1 MTNQPTKPSSAIDE
15 ILKALNQPKETPE
28 QKKARI
34 DAQIK
39 YNRALNTLFTT
50 EYGELVIKNIV
61 AYCKWD
67 SIYHY
72 KPEDRVMIQVQQEM
86 VREMILS
93 RLTTDN
99 LAKLLQAIRKGV
111 K

>member
-1 MTNQPTKPSSAIDE
+1 MNNQPTKSSAIDE
-15 ILKALNQPKETPE
+15 ILKALKQPKETPE
-28 QKKARI
+28 QQEARKQ
-34 DAQIK
+34 AQIK
-39 YNRALNTLFTT
+39 YNRALNSMFST
-50 EYGELVIKNIV
+50 EYGELVIKNLV

-72 KPEDRVMIQVQQEM
+72 TPEDRVMIQVQQEM

-99 LAKLLQAIRKGV
+99 LAKLLQSMRKGV
-111 K
+111 

>member
-1 MTNQPTKPSSAIDE
+1 MNNQPNKTSAIDT

-28 QKKARI
+28 QQEARKQ
-34 DAQIK
+34 AQIK
-39 YNRALNTLFTT
+39 YNRALNTMFST
-50 EYGELVIKNIV
+50 EYGELVIKNLV

-72 KPEDRVMIQVQQEM
+72 NPEDRVMIQVQQEM

-99 LAKLLQAIRKGV
+99 LAKLLQSMRKGV

>member
-1 MTNQPTKPSSAIDE
+1 MNNQPTKSSAIDE
-15 ILKALNQPKETPE
+15 ILKALKQPKETPE
-28 QKKARI
+28 QAEKRKQ
-34 DAQIK
+34 AQIK
-39 YNRALNTLFTT
+39 YNRALNSMFST
-50 EYGELVIKNIV
+50 EYGELVIKNLV

-72 KPEDRVMIQVQQEM
+72 TPEDRVMIQVQQEM

-99 LAKLLQAIRKGV
+99 LAKLLQSMRKGA
-111 K
+111 

>member
-1 MTNQPTKPSSAIDE
+1 MNNQPTKPSAIDAF
-15 ILKALNQPKETPE
+15 LKALNQPKETPE
-28 QKKARI
+28 QQEARKQ
-34 DAQIK
+34 AQIK
-39 YNRALNTLFTT
+39 YNRALNMMFTT
-50 EYGELVIKNIV
+50 EYGELVIKNLV

-72 KPEDRVMIQVQQEM
+72 EPEDRVMIQVQQEM

-99 LAKLLQAIRKGV
+99 LAKLLQSMRKRS
-111 K
+111 

>member
-1 MTNQPTKPSSAIDE
+1 MQNQPTKSSVMDE
-15 ILKALNQPKETPE
+15 IMKALNQPKETPE
-28 QKKARI
+28 QAEKRKQ
-34 DAQIK
+34 AQIK
-39 YNRALNTLFTT
+39 YNRALNVLFTT
-50 EYGELVIKNIV
+50 EYGELVIKNLV

-67 SIYHY
+67 SIYNY
-72 KPEDRVMIQVQQEM
+72 NPEDRVMIQVQQEF

-99 LAKLLQAIRKGV
+99 LAKVLQSIRKGV

>member
-1 MTNQPTKPSSAIDE
+1 MNNQPNKSSAIDD
-15 ILKALNQPKETPE
+15 ILRALNQPKETPE
-28 QKKARI
+28 QAEKRKQ
-34 DAQIK
+34 AQIK
-39 YNRALNTLFTT
+39 YNRALNSIFST

-67 SIYHY
+67 SIYRY

-99 LAKLLQAIRKGV
+99 LAKLLQSIRKGV

>member
-1 MTNQPTKPSSAIDE
+1 MTNQPTKQTSAIDE
-15 ILKALNQPKETPE
+15 ILKALNKPKETPE
-28 QKKARI
+28 QQQARI

-39 YNRALNTLFTT
+39 YNRALNTLFATD
-50 EYGELVIKNIV
+50 YGELVIKNIV

-72 KPEDRVMIQVQQEM
+72 TPEDRVMIQVQQEM

>member
-1 MTNQPTKPSSAIDE
+1 MNNQPNKSLAIDD
-15 ILKALNQPKETPE
+15 ILRALNQPKETPE
-28 QKKARI
+28 QAEKRKQ
-34 DAQIK
+34 AQIK
-39 YNRALNTLFTT
+39 YNRALNSIFST

-67 SIYHY
+67 SIYKY
-72 KPEDRVMIQVQQEM
+72 KPEDRVMIQVQQEL

-99 LAKLLQAIRKGV
+99 LSKLLHSMRKGE
-111 K
+111 

>member
-1 MTNQPTKPSSAIDE
+1 MTNQPTKSSVVDDF
-15 ILKALNQPKETPE
+15 LRALNQPKETPE
-28 QKKARI
+28 QAEKRKQT
-34 DAQIK
+34 QIK
-39 YNRALNTLFTT
+39 YNRALNSLFTT

-72 KPEDRVMIQVQQEM
+72 KPEDRVMIQVQQEL

-99 LAKLLQAIRKGV
+99 LSKLLHSMRKGE
-111 K
+111 